1 MRHIRLLHTLFLLF
15 VLTTLNL
22 KAQDGIRKDG
32 NRQLT
37 VSKSFTAYIKD
48 SLELDGSK
56 LWFADSV
63 LLGSRSL
70 SVTAI
75 KGDEIPEMEYGMV
88 NVTVGGEGYRY
99 LPHGTHFKGDGATVR
114 LGYDPSRIPA
124 GYTEQD
130 IYTFYYDEQER
141 RWIALERVGIDRE
154 RHCVVSRTTHFT
166 DMVNGIIQT
175 PSMPETEGFAPT
187 MMNDLPVADPA
198 SKVNI
203 IAPPSANSH
212 GSATLSYPLEMP
224 PARNG
229 MTPDVSIRYDS
240 DGGSGWLGEGWDLPV
255 PSITVDTR
263 WGVPRYDTAK
273 ETETYLLNGQ
283 MLSMMN
289 GQQLT
294 VAHRDTTV
302 QRTADR
308 QFYSRQG
315 GDFSRIIRKGSN
327 PAGYYWEV
335 TDRNGVKYTYGGS
348 ENSRLS
354 DESSGYI
361 AEWKLSSIEETHGD
375 HVEYEYEKRDEVIAG
390 NVTAK
395 AIYLKKIKVCHA
407 GISDTIITVT
417 FTNGQQKAV
426 KANSGRY
433 GFLTSRNALLTGI
446 DIKFRGSDLR
456 SYTFTYGSG
465 RFGKDLLTSVTHRAL
480 NDNGTLTDF
489 ATQTFTYYDTDTGN
503 NVFSS
508 NTSTL
513 NVTDDH
519 LGPSF
524 SISTLTQDGR
534 NTPTAIGGTGTTSVG
549 TSVYTGV
556 GTYIP
561 LPFKTGTAGMSAGVS
576 LDKSNGISTL
586 VDINGDGLP
595 DKLFRKSESVYTRLA
610 TATSGDIQYG
620 QDILLSGLDGFLT
633 TTSLSTSFG
642 GKGTLGSGA
651 LIAMRGIDQTKTRVT
666 TSEYLMD
673 INGDGLVD
681 YVKDEK
687 VYFNHLDGNGIPTFT
702 LNSGDTPNPLGHT
715 GSVDTSLAD
724 DDTTD
729 EQEMADASP
738 MMDVVRFWEAPRDG
752 LVSLSGTITQLQVA
766 DDNYDEAD
774 GVRAAI
780 QIGSTEV
787 WSQVIPKGGSA
798 SYSLTDR
805 TVAKGQRIYFRL
817 QAGSQAASNGY
828 GDLVRWIPYVEYTDI
843 DCYQDTPDGFDD
855 KSFDIGNGLIYSND
869 DCVRVPENRKLV
881 VTGTISKPT
890 VSDHVLMQVVGYSDS
905 DSPTPHVLAS
915 TIVHSDDGSTTKT
928 MTIANNQG
936 YRNIHVELSA
946 KSNINW
952 VDPDFSF
959 TIKVYAASS
968 STVIDTTMACPYKI
982 RPVTRMIHA
991 GEQYHAGIT
1000 TSIRIRPNASLIT
1013 PGYLNNPSD
1022 SIYLSV
1028 KTPFDDLVFQKAYT
1042 TTTLQSLQYVTV
1054 NLDGYDAADVWFE
1067 YSYPGKWTNTIPLQP
1082 YVTVYDS
1089 QTGSTQNVKAAFFTR
1104 RDDERFGPMFRGWGG
1119 FIYNAGSGRYAQPID
1134 ESLLT
1139 LPTDSASAN
1148 PTTMVLLPMYADM
1161 SHPNDPLMRGLSD
1174 RLWFNDYEV
1183 RTGRL
1188 GIQDIT
1194 FGSSSLLRSSSSG
1207 DGIAVTQKSVNTGTV
1222 VQDEISF
1229 GTCSDASGENVVKSA
1244 MMDMNGDGYPDLVTN
1259 HGIQY
1264 STVLG
1269 GLGGRRYQGDGMER
1283 TYNSSY
1289 AVGVGGSA
1297 VPSFPGINII
1307 QGARDAGHAGFAK
1320 ALSVLKEISLQG
1332 NDNYN
1337 VDTTVCGF
1345 FDINGD
1351 GLPDRFTKN
1360 TGGGMEV
1367 ALNIGN
1373 GFAAPYPW
1381 KYGDIR
1387 VNKSMAASVG
1397 GSGNI
1402 DIAATSLAAGI
1413 TYVTSGSRDMTALA
1427 DINGDGLPDLLKDT
1441 GNGLQVRLNTG
1452 SGFGSAVQISNL
1464 SSIGV
1469 TQSTSESVNVAFT
1482 ANILLP
1488 TIPASMLSVSPS
1500 GSVSQSVSRPVSALT
1515 DIDGDG
1521 YTDIVSSDNAG
1532 TMQVRYST
1540 LGRTNRLK
1548 TVTNALGGTFTI
1560 DYSHTDASY
1569 DLPGG
1574 RWVMSALEVDDGI
1587 DDDGPAMRSRFDY
1600 GGGRYDRREREFLGF
1615 ATVSTIELD
1624 TENADAEYRRTVE
1637 TYDNQSYYH
1646 QGALTSTAV
1655 KDATGSTLSEKATS
1669 YYTYGVTPSGNAYT
1683 LTETNTVND
1692 HGAYFVAPKY
1702 TEDRLSGTVMTQSLT
1717 KYKTS
1722 ASHGELSDYYYSDK
1736 GTMNASTGS
1745 GYDYHTEIS
1754 YNYATAN
1761 TTYHVY
1767 GLPTKVEVTYGNNTQ
1782 ETDATYSTSHPT
1794 HITKLRKKIA
1804 GSQYAE
1810 TDYTYDSQGNVTSV
1824 TYPSNS
1830 QSQRYALSYEYET
1843 DMGMYV
1849 KKITDSH
1856 QLSARYEDYDYRYG
1870 IARTRRDINDFYTYI
1885 QTDEKGRTTAV
1896 TGPKEVESGHTT
1908 VTYEFTP
1915 AVVSANGQIT
1925 SPAHTVTR
1933 QYDAQHNSYIQT
1945 VSFTDGFGRIIQTK
1959 KDAVVD
1965 GTAGMTIS
1973 GKEVYDAFGRT
1984 AQSYHPVFAQTASLA
1999 YSSAV
2004 DTQNPTE
2011 TFYDELDRTVSI
2023 THPDNTSRSYDYSI
2037 GNISGSGNTLI
2048 TEVTDEEGNTSVRY
2062 TNGSG
2067 KTVRTER
2074 YHDGNPIT
2082 SDFQYDGIGHLV
2094 SSADDDGNTTA
2105 MTYDLADRMTR
2116 VIHPASGET
2125 RYRYDPAGNLVSLRR
2140 DQDISNGDSIVY
2152 VYDYER
2158 LSQVQFP
2165 NETANNVTYTYGSYN
2180 GEQNG
2185 RGHLI
2190 KRIDGS
2196 GSVRYTYDNMGNV
2209 VEEKRSLI
2217 VPFDGNY
2224 TFTTKWRYDSFNR
2237 LMWMQYPDDEQLDY
2251 TYDTAGNLLSV
2262 RGFKEN
2268 GTYSYYYLSGI
2279 RYDKFG
2285 DRISMTFNNGYT
2297 TTFSYD
2303 PQRRWFSSMT
2313 SVKGTRRLVD
2323 NEYTYDNVGNI
2334 LSVNGNATIPASGI
2348 LGGSATHQFTYDDM
2362 YRLTSATG
2370 TYTGCTGKSGSYS
2383 LTTAYD
2389 NVFRITG
2396 KNQTV
2401 SLSGINYGSG
2411 PDRNLSMSYHYRGD
2425 NPYRLSHI
2433 THSHAQTPSSAMVN
2447 DSLILDYDN
2456 NGSILKTV
2464 ARRLAP
2470 GYTYTADSVR
2480 YIYDHDKRLAA
2491 SDNNGLLC
2499 GYLYDADGE
2508 RSLKIN
2514 VLASNLLVN
2523 SQASSSS
2530 YGMDYTIYVN
2540 PYMVWQMGGVY
2551 TKHYYIGGERFLSSL
2566 GNGNTISN
2574 PKTVAAV
2581 ELSLINAKRSQ
2592 QEARLAEY
2600 LSIFGVPLNGI
2611 QSLGS
2616 EQVSPSATLA
2626 NTSAVQSDM
2635 TAGRLQ
2641 YYYHADHLGSTGYIT
2656 GLDGTVL
2663 QHVEYIPGGEAFF
2676 EEKAGSWSTPYLF
2689 SSKELDDETGLY
2701 YFGARYYN
2709 SHLGIWMSTDP
2720 MELDYPE
2727 VSSYAYCHGNPVNR
2741 IDLWGMS
2748 DEDPPST
2755 VSVLRNFGKGLWNSV
2770 SNTFTG
2776 LWNTVSHPI
2785 NTVESVGNAVMHP
2798 VETGRAIVQAATQT
2812 YEDFQSGDANVK
2824 AAIIGEGVGEAA
2836 QMFIGGGK
2844 AVVKVSSLSKGS
2856 VKSITRKA
2864 LTNEEL
2870 VNKAA
2875 DKAHRAIEGSGHVV
2889 GTKKHTYAT
2898 KLIDRYQKIYGD
2910 RGLHLNLYF
2919 DDIGYGKGFLDVYDK
2934 SNNAIYDF
2942 KFGKTA
2948 RMSKSQ
2954 YYKYSNSFPD
2964 ATIRVIKRQ

>member
-1 MRHIRLLHTLFLLF
+1 MRHIRLLHTLFLLI
-15 VLTTLNL
+15 VLTPLNL

-198 SKVNI
+198 AKVNI
-203 IAPPSANSH
+203 IAPPAANNR
-212 GSATLSYPLEMP
+212 GSAALSYPIEMP

-283 MLSMMN
+283 MLSMTN

-315 GDFSRIIRKGSN
+315 GDFSRIIRKGSSTTS
-327 PAGYYWEV
+327 YYWEV

-354 DESSGYI
+354 DESSSYI

-417 FTNGQQKAV
+417 FTSGQQKAV
-426 KANSGRY
+426 KTNSGRY

-446 DIKFRGSDLR
+446 DVKFRGSLLR
-456 SYTFTYGSG
+456 AYTFTYGSG

-534 NTPTAIGGTGTTSVG
+534 NSPTAIGGTGTTSVG

-610 TATSGDIQYG
+610 TATSGGIQYG

-774 GVRAAI
+774 GVRAAV
-780 QIGSTEV
+780 QIGGTEI

-928 MTIANNQG
+928 MTIANNQD
-936 YRNIHVELSA
+936 YRNIHIELSA

-968 STVIDTTMACPYKI
+968 STVIDTTMACPYII

-1013 PGYLNNPSD
+1013 LGYLNNPSD

-1381 KYGDIR
+1381 TYGDVRI
-1387 VNKSMAASVG
+1387 NKSMAASVG

-1413 TYVTSGSRDMTALA
+1413 TYVTSGSRDMAALA

-1560 DYSHTDASY
+1560 DYKHTDASY

-1587 DDDGPAMRSRFDY
+1587 DDDGPVMRTSFEY

-1615 ATVSTIELD
+1615 ATVNTIELD

-1717 KYKTS
+1717 KFKTS
-1722 ASHGELSDYYYSDK
+1722 TSHGELSDYYYSDK

-1745 GYDYHTEIS
+1745 GYDYHTYIR
-1754 YNYATAN
+1754 
-1761 TTYHVY
+1761 Y
-1767 GLPTKVEVTYGNNTQ
+1767 GAADNER
-1782 ETDATYSTSHPT
+1782 
-1794 HITKLRKKIA
+1794 HITGKPA
-1804 GSQYAE
+1804 YWGVADSDDNDEHYSGASYSQTNLNHMTQHYRDVNGDYA
-1810 TDYTYDSQGNVTSV
+1810 YTNYEYDSHGNIKRVK
-1824 TYPSNS
+1824 YPPMRKDPDTETT
-1830 QSQRYALSYEYET
+1830 QRMSYVYSY
-1843 DMGMYV
+1843 DSYMGMYV
-1849 KKITDSH
+1849 TGISDTIGYSSSISYQDGNDR
-1856 QLSARYEDYDYRYG
+1856 RYYAYG
-1870 IARTRRDINDFYTYI
+1870 IPKTRTDINGYQHHTIIDRIGRLKYI
-1885 QTDEKGRTTAV
+1885 Q
-1896 TGPKEVESGHTT
+1896 GPKDSQPTMRFEYYPSSKTGSVLNPAYSVTT
-1908 VTYEFTP
+1908 VYRRYTHEAGGSNTYKVDSCKIYTF
-1915 AVVSANGQIT
+1915 V
-1925 SPAHTVTR
+1925 
-1933 QYDAQHNSYIQT
+1933 
-1945 VSFTDGFGRIIQTK
+1945 DGFGRIIQTK
-1959 KDAVVD
+1959 KETSVRKNGSDANVVI
-1965 GTAGMTIS
+1965 ASGMN
-1973 GKEVYDAFGRT
+1973 VYDSFGRIRHT
-1984 AQSYHPVFAQTASLA
+1984 YEPTEDGSGYTASS
-1999 YSSAV
+1999 Y
-2004 DTQNPTE
+2004 NPTK
-2011 TFYDELDRTVSI
+2011 TGCAHRMGYDELDRVVADTLPDGSDKSI
-2023 THPDNTSRSYDYSI
+2023 EYD
-2037 GNISGSGNTLI
+2037 ISGNSLVTTETDALGNRTA
-2048 TEVTDEEGNTSVRY
+2048 TY

-2067 KTVRTER
+2067 KTVMTIQLDGPQGAVTTEYRYDDLGRLMLVEDDEGNRTR
-2074 YHDGNPIT
+2074 YY
-2082 SDFQYDGIGHLV
+2082 YDMV
-2094 SSADDDGNTTA
+2094 
-2105 MTYDLADRMTR
+2105 DRIWRMD
-2116 VIHPASGET
+2116 HPASGTT
-2125 RYRYDPAGNLVSLRR
+2125 RYTYDLVGNLLTKKTFLLDSLGLSVKYKYDYGRLSEVMYPLNPRNNVKYTYGGANAPNYTKGRVAVVQDASGAVEYSYGQTGEIVRELRTMVLPDNNDNILTFQTLWSYDNLNSLRSITYPDGERVKYVYNRYGQLKGVRSTDDTGYAFADDIGYDKYGDRIHMRYGNGMHTDCTFDENRRLTALVVGPATGTKLMSSSYTYDGVGNITDITQTAGISGRQTSHSYTYDPLYRLTDAEGSYSASGSKTASYSMAVTYDNMYRITSKT
-2140 DQDISNGDSIVY
+2140 QDFTTQNIPSSGTNSYHGYQMD
-2152 VYDYER
+2152 
-2158 LSQVQFP
+2158 
-2165 NETANNVTYTYGSYN
+2165 YTYGSDSGKKFRLATVTDANYQSATSAHTTCNDAHTYLYDRNGNITRSQTTGYHAGMRQFRWDEENRLAAADDDMLVSHYAYN
-2180 GEQNG
+2180 A
-2185 RGHLI
+2185 
-2190 KRIDGS
+2190 DGDRTFKAS
-2196 GSVRYTYDNMGNV
+2196 GSVNTVFVNAQ
-2209 VEEKRSLI
+2209 
-2217 VPFDGNY
+2217 P
-2224 TFTTKWRYDSFNR
+2224 T
-2237 LMWMQYPDDEQLDY
+2237 
-2251 TYDTAGNLLSV
+2251 
-2262 RGFKEN
+2262 
-2268 GTYSYYYLSGI
+2268 
-2279 RYDKFG
+2279 
-2285 DRISMTFNNGYT
+2285 GYNA
-2297 TTFSYD
+2297 
-2303 PQRRWFSSMT
+2303 
-2313 SVKGTRRLVD
+2313 LV
-2323 NEYTYDNVGNI
+2323 
-2334 LSVNGNATIPASGI
+2334 
-2348 LGGSATHQFTYDDM
+2348 
-2362 YRLTSATG
+2362 
-2370 TYTGCTGKSGSYS
+2370 
-2383 LTTAYD
+2383 TAY
-2389 NVFRITG
+2389 T
-2396 KNQTV
+2396 
-2401 SLSGINYGSG
+2401 L
-2411 PDRNLSMSYHYRGD
+2411 
-2425 NPYRLSHI
+2425 
-2433 THSHAQTPSSAMVN
+2433 
-2447 DSLILDYDN
+2447 
-2456 NGSILKTV
+2456 
-2464 ARRLAP
+2464 
-2470 GYTYTADSVR
+2470 
-2480 YIYDHDKRLAA
+2480 
-2491 SDNNGLLC
+2491 
-2499 GYLYDADGE
+2499 
-2508 RSLKIN
+2508 
-2514 VLASNLLVN
+2514 
-2523 SQASSSS
+2523 
-2530 YGMDYTIYVN
+2530 YVN
-2540 PYMVWQMGGVY
+2540 PYFTVNSG
-2551 TKHYYIGGERFLSSL
+2551 TRFDKHIYVDGERIVTKVYSRQAGVTPYRIADYGKAGYTSAYGLSI
-2566 GNGNTISN
+2566 NY
-2574 PKTVAAV
+2574 
-2581 ELSLINAKRSQ
+2581 NAKRDSM
-2592 QEARLAEY
+2592 ANAVSGNY
-2600 LSIFGVPLNGI
+2600 AHFNYDDLSLSYSIPAGTTTG
-2611 QSLGS
+2611 G
-2616 EQVSPSATLA
+2616 TLF
-2626 NTSAVQSDM
+2626 
-2635 TAGRLQ
+2635 
-2641 YYYHADHLGSTGYIT
+2641 YYHKDHLGSSTYIT
-2656 GLDGTVL
+2656 DSLASVT
-2663 QHVEYIPGGEAFF
+2663 QHTEYSPYGELLVEEL
-2676 EEKAGSWSTPYLF
+2676 GSTWSQPYRF
-2689 SSKELDDETGLY
+2689 NAKELDDETGLY
-2701 YFGARYYN
+2701 YYGARYYDPRL
-2709 SHLGIWMSTDP
+2709 SVWHGTDP
-2720 MELDYPE
+2720 FEEKYPN
-2727 VSSYAYCHGNPVNR
+2727 VSSYAYCLNNPILFIDNNGNYPMIVITKQKTGKTTWQRVIGYTGQSNTVVTRVNLYKVIVR
-2741 IDLWGMS
+2741 DTEDKNFKLVFSITRDAFIVRKGDSKGKRMNLTNVAFEPK
-2748 DEDPPST
+2748 DEKNNHYEGVPIEYPKS
-2755 VSVLRNFGKGLWNSV
+2755 SGLKEIKLRQKGSEVMFAEPNSV
-2770 SNTFTG
+2770 SVEMEYRD
-2776 LWNTVSHPI
+2776 VS
-2785 NTVESVGNAVMHP
+2785 
-2798 VETGRAIVQAATQT
+2798 
-2812 YEDFQSGDANVK
+2812 D
-2824 AAIIGEGVGEAA
+2824 
-2836 QMFIGGGK
+2836 
-2844 AVVKVSSLSKGS
+2844 VVKGIMLHVGGIYSLLGEKKYAASEGCYGITNSDNDYSNDYSNRIIDSIINQSRKSKKEKNKIEVIIEKRNS
-2856 VKSITRKA
+2856 NERPKSI
-2864 LTNEEL
+2864 N
-2870 VNKAA
+2870 
-2875 DKAHRAIEGSGHVV
+2875 
-2889 GTKKHTYAT
+2889 
-2898 KLIDRYQKIYGD
+2898 
-2910 RGLHLNLYF
+2910 
-2919 DDIGYGKGFLDVYDK
+2919 
-2934 SNNAIYDF
+2934 
-2942 KFGKTA
+2942 
-2948 RMSKSQ
+2948 
-2954 YYKYSNSFPD
+2954 
-2964 ATIRVIKRQ
+2964 VIIK